1 MTDQPAPITYAA
13 SGVDVEAGDRAVE
26 LMKAHIEA
34 THTPAVMG
42 GVGAFAGLYDASALK
57 ALPRPLL
64 ATSTDGVG
72 TKVAIAQAMDIHDTI
87 GFDLVGMVVDD
98 IVVMGAEPLFMT
110 DYIATGKVEPTRIAA
125 VVSGIAKACAE
136 AGTALVGGE
145 TAEHP
150 GLLAED
156 EYDVAGAATG
166 MVDASAVLGPERV
179 RAGDV
184 IIGMGS
190 SGIHSNGY
198 SLVRRVVSAAGWGY
212 EREVP
217 EFGRTLGEELLE
229 PTRLYTTPCLDLVKA
244 LNGDPAQGDGPGA
257 AAEGGFPENAQR
269 SEGLGGDLPVRGFSH
284 VTGGGLAA
292 NLARVLPAGLLAT
305 VDRSTWSWP
314 AVFSLVAEL
323 GRVPQADLER
333 TLNLGV
339 GMVAVVAPEQADA
352 AVAQLTAA
360 GQTAWVMG
368 EVSAYSPEDVA
379 GAGEDFVQGAKGV
392 DGGGVLLTGAYAD

>member
-1 MTDQPAPITYAA
+1 MSTESGGRTPITYASA
-13 SGVDVEAGDRAVE
+13 GVDVEAGDRAVE
-26 LMKAHIEA
+26 LMKSHVQA
-34 THTPAVMG
+34 THSARVMG
-42 GVGAFAGLYDASALK
+42 GFGSFAGLFDASELK
-57 ALPRPLL
+57 RLPKPLL

-98 IVVMGAEPLFMT
+98 IVVAGAKPLFMT
-110 DYIATGKVEPTRIAA
+110 DYIACGKVDPARIAGI
-125 VVSGIAKACAE
+125 VSGVAKACAE
-136 AGTALVGGE
+136 TGTALIGGE

-150 GLLAED
+150 GLLGER

-166 MVDASAVLGPERV
+166 VVDASAVLGPERV

-184 IIGMGS
+184 VIGMAS

-198 SLVRRVVSAAGWGY
+198 SLVRRVVSEAGWSY
-212 EREVP
+212 DREVA

-229 PTRLYTTPCLDLVKA
+229 PTKLYTASCLHLVEQ
-244 LNGDPAQGDGPGA
+244 LNGDPASAEISPEA
-257 AAEGGFPENAQR
+257 AM
-269 SEGLGGDLPVRGFSH
+269 RGFSH

-305 VDRSTWSWP
+305 VDRSTWEWP
-314 AVFSLVAEL
+314 QVFRTVAEL

-339 GMVAVVAPEQADA
+339 GMVAVVAADRA
-352 AVAQLTAA
+352 DEAVRLLQES
-360 GQTAWVMG
+360 GESAWVMG
-368 EVSAYSPEDVA
+368 TVAAYREEDVA

-392 DGGGVLLTGAYAD
+392 DGGGVLLTGAYAQ